1 MADRKLKIEQLRL
14 DLENPRI
21 VKAGSQREAL
31 QQIIVDQ
38 DVRLAALG
46 ESIIT
51 DGLNPMDRLLVIKST
66 KERGK
71 FTVLEGNRRLACMTL
86 LSNPAVM
93 TDLEVRPHL
102 QRRFEKLAIEF
113 DAASIEPIDCFELKT
128 RAEGAPW
135 ITQRHT
141 GANGGRG
148 IVDWN
153 GVATARFRG
162 TDPALQAMDLVLKH
176 GGLTE
181 DEREEVLD
189 RFPITTLD
197 RLLSTP
203 AVRVQI
209 GVEIKSQKLLSE
221 LPPEEVMKPL
231 RRMVMDLA
239 SGAVN
244 VTALK
249 KRDQMIDYAASLGDD
264 LPDLSKKSGTA
275 TAVEA
280 LGDSDF
286 APPPPPPPQPGPA
299 PAPPKP
305 GRTRTYQR
313 KALIPR
319 DCSLSVSNHKIAEIE
334 KELRALVMEKNPHAI
349 SVLFRVFLEL
359 SVDHYMDK
367 KGLPSTTPTPN
378 GDKDKKLREK
388 VKAVVDHLD
397 KAGVPKK
404 HLDGISKGIDDKN
417 SPLYVDTLHNYV
429 HNRFFSPQE
438 RDLKVSWDNSQL
450 FFESIWK

>member
-1 MADRKLKIEQLRL
+1 MADKKLKIEQLVL

-31 QQIIVDQ
+31 QQIITDQ

-66 KERGK
+66 KDRGK
-71 FTVLEGNRRLACMTL
+71 FIVLEGNRRLACMTL
-86 LSNPAVM
+86 LRNPAVM

-102 QRRFEKLAIEF
+102 QRRFEKLAQEF

-176 GGLTE
+176 GGLTD
-181 DEREEVLD
+181 DEKEEVLD

-203 AVRVQI
+203 AVRQQI
-209 GVEIKSQKLLSE
+209 GVEIKGQKLLSD
-221 LPPEEVMKPL
+221 LPPDEVIKPL
-231 RRMVMDLA
+231 KRMVKDLA

-244 VTALK
+244 VTMLK
-249 KRDQMIDYAASLGDD
+249 KRDQMTAYVSTLADD
-264 LPDLSKKSGTA
+264 LPDLTTKTGNT

-280 LGDSDF
+280 LDDSDF
-286 APPPPPPPQPGPA
+286 VPPPPPPAPA
-299 PAPPKP
+299 PNPSPPKP
-305 GRTRTYQR
+305 GKQRTYKR
-313 KALIPR
+313 RALIPR
-319 DCSLSVSNHKIAEIE
+319 DCVLSVSNPKVAEIV
-334 KELRALVMEKNPHAI
+334 KELRALSMQDSPHAI

-359 SVDHYMDK
+359 SVDHYLDK
-367 KGLPSTTPTPN
+367 EGLPSTTQTPA
-378 GDKDKKLREK
+378 GAKDKKLREK
-388 VKAVVDHLD
+388 VKTVIDHLE

-404 HLDGISKGIDDKN
+404 NLDGISKGIDDKN

-429 HNRFFSPQE
+429 HNRFYSPQE
-438 RDLKVSWDNSQL
+438 RELKVSWDNSQL